1 MTDHSASSEDDYAER
16 LSTVQGTWWKR
27 LFPVQAAYAWNLRRL
42 DLGFVLD
49 VGCGVG
55 RDLENLRGNGI
66 GVDVSETAVRFCREK
81 GFEAYLKSEFDASG
95 IASRHTF
102 DSVLIAH
109 VLEHMTRL
117 EAVALLDEY
126 RPLARAGGKIV
137 LICPQ
142 ERGYASDES
151 HVTFLDSH
159 DLIEIAH
166 EAGLAV
172 ERVYSFPFP
181 RRLGKLFVYNE
192 SVVVAR
198 APRSGSSSG

>member
-1 MTDHSASSEDDYAER
+1 
-16 LSTVQGTWWKR
+16 
-27 LFPVQAAYAWNLRRL
+27 
-42 DLGFVLD
+42 
-49 VGCGVG
+49 
-55 RDLENLRGNGI
+55 
-66 GVDVSETAVRFCREK
+66 
-81 GFEAYLKSEFDASG
+81 
-95 IASRHTF
+95 
-102 DSVLIAH
+102 
-109 VLEHMTRL
+109 MTRL

-126 RPLARAGGKIV
+126 QQLAQPGGKIV

-172 ERVYSFPFP
+172 ERTYSFPFP

-198 APRSGSSSG
+198 TPHQGS